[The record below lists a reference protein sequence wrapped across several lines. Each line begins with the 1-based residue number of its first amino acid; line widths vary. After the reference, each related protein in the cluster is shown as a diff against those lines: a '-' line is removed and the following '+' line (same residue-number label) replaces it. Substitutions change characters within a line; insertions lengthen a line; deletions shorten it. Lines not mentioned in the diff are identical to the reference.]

1 MIFHTLKRQFF
12 VGVTRKQI
20 QYFCKMSYSNAEN
33 SKKYK
38 TLQISVPQQFIYM
51 VQLNRPKK
59 LNAMND
65 IMWKEF
71 KICFN
76 ELAVE
81 PECRVIILSGADKG
95 FCSGIDVQDLV
106 NFAPKLAEQ
115 EDVARKCKILQLMI
129 KEYQDSLSAIEK
141 CPKPVIAAVHGACVG
156 AGVDMISAAD
166 IRYCSSDAW
175 FQIKEVD
182 IGMAADV
189 GTLQR
194 FPKIIGSDSL
204 VRELVYTARKFTAS
218 EALQHGFVSRTF
230 ENQESL
236 LEGSMELAK
245 TIASKSPVAVQGSK
259 LSLVY
264 SRDHSVQEG
273 LDHIAMLNQSMLQ
286 SEDFANAAMAQ
297 AIKSETPVFSKL

>member
-1 MIFHTLKRQFF
+1 
-12 VGVTRKQI
+12 
-20 QYFCKMSYSNAEN
+20 MSYSNAEN

>member
-1 MIFHTLKRQFF
+1 
-12 VGVTRKQI
+12 
-20 QYFCKMSYSNAEN
+20 MSYSNAEN

-95 FCSGIDVQDLV
+95 FCAGIDVQDLV